1 MRLSA
6 SISSVLLLLESSD
19 VNGWFFSE
27 GNLSETNSQLPPCF
41 SFLGTPF
48 GPLAHQNKMAFNQ
61 RLSFSLGGKTDVS
74 PRQRACGNENDDDFE
89 ETIYSG
95 RSRMKVGP

>member
-6 SISSVLLLLESSD
+6 SIPSVLLLLKSSD

-41 SFLGTPF
+41 SFFGTPF
-48 GPLAHQNKMAFNQ
+48 GPLAHQKMAFNQ
-61 RLSFSLGGKTDVS
+61 RLSFSLGGKTDVTS
-74 PRQRACGNENDDDFE
+74 KTESVLKRE
-89 ETIYSG
+89 
-95 RSRMKVGP
+95 